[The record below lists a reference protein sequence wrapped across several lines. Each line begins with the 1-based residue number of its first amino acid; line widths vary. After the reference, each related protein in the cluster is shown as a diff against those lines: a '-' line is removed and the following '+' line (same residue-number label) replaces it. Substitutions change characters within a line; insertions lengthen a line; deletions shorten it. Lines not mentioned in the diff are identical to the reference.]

1 MSVGIYR
8 AIGDLLDHGG
18 AVLEVIFVVTFVI
31 WFLIIERYWFF
42 AFQRREIADAFARR
56 WQRRGDKCSHAAL
69 MIRTCWLSQFRC
81 CLEQRLGLLQ
91 MLVGTSL
98 LLGLLGTVIGMIGV
112 FEGISSFSA
121 AATAGI
127 RGLTNS
133 ITAATI
139 PAMAGMVAALSGV
152 YFSAQLKKRAAHEVH
167 DLRARLVVV

>member
-1 MSVGIYR
+1 MSIGIYR

-31 WFLIIERYWFF
+31 WVLIIDRYWFF

-56 WQRRGDKCSHAAL
+56 WQRRGDKCSRAAL

-81 CLEQRLGLLQ
+81 CLERRLGLLQ

-112 FEGISSFSA
+112 FEGISSFSTA
-121 AATAGI
+121 ASGI

-152 YFSAQLKKRAAHEVH
+152 YFSAQLKKRAAYAVH
-167 DLRARLVVV
+167 DLRARLAVV